1 MWNSEIQFFYS
12 QACTEAELS
21 AQTQSWAVKLKVE
34 AEVEARSSTLAQGG
48 RRLGK
53 LRDSMRCTQL
63 HKGSSYPCYH
73 DEKWGQYMLW
83 RLLLGGK
90 GWDLHAR
97 DQTVDLSSFYFSDM
111 MHVYEFSLG
120 FPKWNI
126 YIYLKASIRF
136 SAAAACSTKDATAR
150 PRAELQTIVKIL
162 LFGYFNYLQQLKPI
176 HAVFC
181 GPHNTLGKFL

>member
-1 MWNSEIQFFYS
+1 MKY
-12 QACTEAELS
+12 
-21 AQTQSWAVKLKVE
+21 
-34 AEVEARSSTLAQGG
+34 
-48 RRLGK
+48 
-53 LRDSMRCTQL
+53 
-63 HKGSSYPCYH
+63 
-73 DEKWGQYMLW
+73 
-83 RLLLGGK
+83 
-90 GWDLHAR
+90 
-97 DQTVDLSSFYFSDM
+97 
-111 MHVYEFSLG
+111 
-120 FPKWNI
+120 I